1 MTQQILFCADQYT
14 QNVELVEGLIKA
26 SFPEPRYQII
36 SLRVH
41 PDQVIQQVAHWAEQN
56 IFSNQLALF
65 FYWNC
70 SNERADIA
78 SIWHPLFE
86 KCKAVA
92 LVHLLDQPADEGKIE
107 SYWKNGWKWGNIS
120 HCIVNIDRKQ
130 TSLTDTQR
138 IALQEICNVEVKK
151 DTDKKCYYALVLLAL
166 GALALIGFL
175 YRRTFHHAGSSPK
188 LI

>member
-1 MTQQILFCADQYT
+1 MAQQILFCADQYT
-14 QNVELVEGLIKA
+14 PNVEFVEGLIKA
-26 SFPEPRYQII
+26 SFPEPRYTVI

-41 PDQVIQQVAHWAEQN
+41 PDHVAQQVAQWAEQN
-56 IFSNQLALF
+56 IFSHLPALF

-78 SIWHPLFE
+78 SIWQPLFE

-92 LVHLLDQPADEGKIE
+92 LVHLLDQSTDESKIE
-107 SYWKNGWKWGNIS
+107 SYWKNGWKWENIP
-120 HCIVNIDRKQ
+120 HNIVNIDRKQ
-130 TSLTDTQR
+130 ISLHDTQR
-138 IALQEICNVEVKK
+138 NALQKICNVEVKK
-151 DTDKKCYYALVLLAL
+151 DTDKKRYYALVLLAL

-175 YRRTFHHAGSSPK
+175 YRRTFHHVGSSPK